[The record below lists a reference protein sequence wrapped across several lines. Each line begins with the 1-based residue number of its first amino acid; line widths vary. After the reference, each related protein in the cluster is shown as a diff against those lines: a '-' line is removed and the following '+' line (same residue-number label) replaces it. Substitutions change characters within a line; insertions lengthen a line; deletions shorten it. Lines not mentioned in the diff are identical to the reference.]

1 MDPALCPAENDPPVT
16 PRPSRRTVLRAAA
29 TGLAAAAL
37 GVPTTIARSAPSRLI
52 TSDPALLSALDAV
65 RLLQDKQLHPRELL
79 DACLR
84 RSAAFD
90 GPINSWIRTYPEVAY
105 QQAEEA
111 GRRLAAGDAPLLCGL
126 PIALKDL
133 IAVSGLPVTACS
145 RVLAGNIAAGDATV
159 WRRVQDQGA
168 VLIGHTQNDEFAF
181 DGACPQTGNPWDTT
195 ASVGGS
201 SGGSA
206 AALAAR
212 FAPLSIG
219 TDTGG
224 SLRLPSSR
232 AGTSAIK
239 PTYGEV
245 SRYGVIPTTP
255 SRDHV
260 GPMARSIA
268 DAALLLSA
276 MAGTDPHDPATATA
290 AAVPAGGYPLTA
302 AGGTAP
308 LAGRVFGVDRPSMNQ
323 LPGPL
328 GVLMSGFLDLITR
341 LGGRLRDIALP
352 PPPQS
357 IFGDAMEVGRYHQQW
372 ANKLG
377 LYTPAAAGAVSS
389 GLAAMVAPIEE
400 YLTFERER
408 RRFQYDYNRVL
419 TDNGLTAIVLPTVVN
434 DRRDRAD
441 LLPDTSA
448 PLIWGN
454 YSGAPVLALP
464 VGRSAATGMP
474 FGAQLAGLP
483 WSEPELIAIALEL
496 QAAEPV
502 WEEMP
507 ELPEGP
513 RALPDVARSAP
524 GRGPD
529 PTDTVVRAAPAR
541 FVPTTATA

>member
-1 MDPALCPAENDPPVT
+1 MTA
-16 PRPSRRTVLRAAA
+16 RPSRRTILRAAA

-37 GVPTTIARSAPSRLI
+37 GVPPVTARPGPLSTPGGLGTT
-52 TSDPALLSALDAV
+52 DPALLSALDAA
-65 RLLQDKQLHPRELL
+65 RLLQAKQLHPRELL

-90 GPINSWIRTYPEVAY
+90 GPINSWIRTYPEEAY

-133 IAVSGLPVTACS
+133 IAVAGLPVTACS
-145 RVLAGNIAAGDATV
+145 RVLQGNIAAGDATV
-159 WRRVQDQGA
+159 WRRMREQGA

-181 DGACPQTGNPWDTT
+181 DGACPQTGNPWDIG

-201 SGGSA
+201 SGGNA
-206 AALAAR
+206 AVLAAG
-212 FAPLSIG
+212 FAPLAIG

-239 PTYGEV
+239 PTYGQV

-255 SRDHV
+255 SRDHI

-276 MAGTDPHDPATATA
+276 LTGVDARDPATGSA

-308 LAGRVFGVDRPSMNQ
+308 LAGRVFGVDRPSVDQ

-357 IFGDAMEVGRYHQQW
+357 IFGDALEVGRYHQQW
-372 ANKLG
+372 ADRLA
-377 LYTPAAAGAVSS
+377 LYSPAAAATVGS
-389 GLAAMVAPIEE
+389 GLAALVAPIEE
-400 YLTFERER
+400 YLTFEHER
-408 RRFQYDYNRVL
+408 RRFQHDYNRVL

-441 LLPDTSA
+441 IRPDTSA

-464 VGRSAATGMP
+464 AGRSAATGLP
-474 FGAQLAGLP
+474 FGVQLAGLP
-483 WSEPELIAIALEL
+483 WSEPELIAIGLEL

-502 WEEMP
+502 WTELP
-507 ELPEGP
+507 ELREGP
-513 RALPDVARSAP
+513 RALPDVVRSAP
-524 GRGPD
+524 GPGPD
-529 PTDTVVRAAPAR
+529 PTDTIVRPAPAR
-541 FVPTTATA
+541 FVPTRATS